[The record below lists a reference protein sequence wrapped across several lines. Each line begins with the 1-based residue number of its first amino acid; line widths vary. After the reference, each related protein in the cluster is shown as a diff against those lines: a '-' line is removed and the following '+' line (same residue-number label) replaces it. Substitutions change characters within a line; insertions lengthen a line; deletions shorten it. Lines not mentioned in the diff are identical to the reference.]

1 MQEIAL
7 LCHNWKGDDTH
18 DVTWQGKSAI
28 NNPTSPITDTELLP
42 SPHLSQSRVESSDE
56 QTTLETHTQSATE
69 KLSTCMLTSAAECPV
84 LVDPGPALT
93 PVSESFTTT
102 SCDEVVMTPPANTPV
117 GMAAVQVD
125 AELQVRDME
134 MAGRGDLP
142 LVASDEDCEAAETA
156 TCTDEGAPTMVSYTA
171 EESPTAVSCSEKKD
185 CTCGEIV
192 KHSTSDE
199 NSKSTTR
206 AVRLP
211 SDIIYVSPTPSP
223 VLCISTSP
231 DSEMSPGRRQDDVCL
246 SGASSDEILLCS
258 PPTPSVNLLR
268 ETELSPRHVVNLS
281 RKLSLP
287 CVTTNLPTSPT
298 ASDSSACTTDW
309 LVTRS
314 PPHLQVR
321 AGHVSPSYTSCGSLL
336 KWSLSDVK
344 IL

>member
-1 MQEIAL
+1 MQEIAF

-18 DVTWQGKSAI
+18 DVNWQGKSAI
-28 NNPTSPITDTELLP
+28 NNPTSPITDTKLLP
-42 SPHLSQSRVESSDE
+42 SPHLSQSRVQSSDE

-69 KLSTCMLTSAAECPV
+69 KLSTHMLGSAVECTV
-84 LVDPGPALT
+84 LLDPSGPATT
-93 PVSESFTTT
+93 PVSESFITT
-102 SCDEVVMTPPANTPV
+102 SCDEVVPISTPV
-117 GMAAVQVD
+117 GTAAVQID
-125 AELQVRDME
+125 AELQVKDVE

-142 LVASDEDCEAAETA
+142 LVASDEDCEAAETT

-171 EESPTAVSCSEKKD
+171 EESPTMISCSERKD
-185 CTCGEIV
+185 CNCSETV
-192 KHSTSDE
+192 KNSTSDE
-199 NSKSTTR
+199 NSRSTTR

-211 SDIIYVSPTPSP
+211 SDIIYVSPIPSP

-321 AGHVSPSYTSCGSLL
+321 AVHVAIQVSCSYTSCGSLL
-336 KWSLSDVK
+336 KWSF
-344 IL
+344 